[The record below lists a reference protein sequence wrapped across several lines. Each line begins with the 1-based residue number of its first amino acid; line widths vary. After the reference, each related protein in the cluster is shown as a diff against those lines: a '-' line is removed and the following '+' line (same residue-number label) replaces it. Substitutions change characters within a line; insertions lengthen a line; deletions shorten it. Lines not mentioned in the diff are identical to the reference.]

1 MDLSDMTLRKG
12 LSKNQAINPSGFS
25 FSSVVPESESIIRVR
40 CCFLAQIR
48 TPTIRMLKTTKN
60 LIVSMNEMFGYTKIC
75 RGQVPLSVLAGISG
89 APGS

>member
-25 FSSVVPESESIIRVR
+25 FSSVVPEGGSIIRVR

-48 TPTIRMLKTTKN
+48 TTTIRMLKTMKN
-60 LIVSMNEMFGYTKIC
+60 LIVGMNEMFC